1 MKKFVMTAIAAMFVF
16 GSTTTMAS
24 GNLESSLTPIS
35 AEDILNWMNC
45 REKEPND
52 SVKSMSKTKDG
63 KVVVVKCATANK
75 IVADAKAADEAAAN
89 Q

>member
-1 MKKFVMTAIAAMFVF
+1 MKKFVMTAVAAMFVL

-35 AEDILNWMNC
+35 AEDVLNWMNC

-52 SVKSMSKTKDG
+52 SVKSMTKTKDG
-63 KVVVVKCATANK
+63 KIVVVKCSAANK

-89 Q
+89 E

>member
-1 MKKFVMTAIAAMFVF
+1 MKKFVMATIAAMFVL
-16 GSTTTMAS
+16 GSATTMAS

-35 AEDILNWMNC
+35 AENILNWMNC

-52 SVKSMSKTKDG
+52 SVKSMTRTKDG
-63 KVVVVKCATANK
+63 KIVVVKCSDANK
-75 IVADAKAADEAAAN
+75 IVADAKAADEKAAN